1 MFKKIALY
9 IIICVCIYLLLFTI
23 DVYILKPVV
32 DYFGEELLNYIL
44 VYNTFLFVINPII
57 TKILADKIININ
69 IVAPKYL
76 KVNPLNGLI
85 P

>member
-44 VYNTFLFVINPII
+44 VYNAFLFVINPII

-69 IVAPKYL
+69 KI
-76 KVNPLNGLI
+76 NI
-85 P
+85 